1 MPFDGSG
8 FKPQTPYTS
17 FVDGRSFPSMGMR
30 DLYDT
35 GRRSHD
41 SMARSQEFA
50 RRSQESMTRA
60 QQEADR
66 FMRSMSQHAKQ
77 TQFSYSSP
85 PLTLSS
91 GPGGVGSAVGA
102 VVRLAVLAVVVVYAL
117 PHVLRPTPP
126 VILSARQ
133 FVTANLESAAA
144 ELMPS
149 DVARS
154 IDTFIGAISR

>member
-1 MPFDGSG
+1 MS
-8 FKPQTPYTS
+8 
-17 FVDGRSFPSMGMR
+17 
-30 DLYDT
+30 
-35 GRRSHD
+35 
-41 SMARSQEFA
+41 FA
-50 RRSQESMTRA
+50 RALISPRLNIAAATPPVFYRGPFSSRFA
-60 QQEADR
+60 RCPIRGGEA
-66 FMRSMSQHAKQ
+66 SIYGQAPS
-77 TQFSYSSP
+77 
-85 PLTLSS
+85 
-91 GPGGVGSAVGA
+91 GA
-102 VVRLAVLAVVVVYAL
+102 VLRLAVLAVVVVYAL